1 MTTSTIQVLDAPT
14 CEGWWIYKHGTNTS
28 IVWVYDI
35 QDDELHK
42 ELSIYVPTLQI
53 IAPISSFNNPGMRWA
68 GPINLPKHWSEE

>member
-1 MTTSTIQVLDAPT
+1 
-14 CEGWWIYKHGTNTS
+14 
-28 IVWVYDI
+28 VYDI